1 MNTQYLS
8 SESSLQGGRYRIVR
22 MLGSGG
28 FGITY
33 LGTQTGLER
42 NIVIKEFFMTDY
54 CLRDEYSNL
63 ITVPTVSN
71 VEFVE
76 RFKDKFLKEARHI
89 AQLKHP
95 NIVNIIDVFEENG
108 TAYYVMDFIE
118 GGSLVEKV
126 QREGSLPENVAKR
139 YILQIADA
147 LNYIHQRY
155 MNHLDVKPGNIMLS
169 RNDNA
174 ILIDFGLSKQY
185 DSQTGHQT
193 STTPVGI
200 SHGYAPME
208 QYKEGGVSEFS
219 PETDIYSLGATL
231 YYLLTGA
238 RPPVS
243 QEINEDGLPLDQLK
257 AKNIS
262 WPTISAIINAMK
274 PRRKERTHDINTF
287 IAELNAGTEG
297 DITGPGNTGAVNT
310 GQGYAA
316 PRYTTDPGNT
326 GPGYTGPGYTTD
338 PRNTGPGYTGPGY
351 TTDPRYTGPGNT
363 GPGNTGPRYTTDP
376 RNTGPGN
383 TDPRYTGPGYTTD
396 PRNTGSGNTGSGN
409 TGQETG
415 QWYQQTPSYGNQQN
429 KTVVDVFPPTPDY
442 NVNTSGKRTSKLVI
456 AILCGVAV
464 SIFGTGILLSMCQ
477 GASEAGKDWDDTL
490 LCEDSCEVDSLAI
503 DSALYADS
511 IAAADSLAAIAEE
524 PKPEQQQ
531 KISTPTEKK
540 ETTPEKKEATP
551 RKTKTRQS
559 SSSTKSSTTTPSR
572 TKTTSSRTTPPSQP
586 AAVETNEPPSRQV
599 RNDSY
604 YNDGIS
610 TKPKRKNRVTQD
622 GIR

>member
-326 GPGYTGPGYTTD
+326 GPGNTGPGYTTD
-338 PRNTGPGYTGPGY
+338 PRNTGPG
-351 TTDPRYTGPGNT
+351 NT
-363 GPGNTGPRYTTDP
+363 GPGNTGPR
-376 RNTGPGN
+376 
-383 TDPRYTGPGYTTD
+383 YTTD

-429 KTVVDVFPPTPDY
+429 KTVVDVFPPTPNY

-540 ETTPEKKEATP
+540 ETTP

>member
-147 LNYIHQRY
+147 LNYIHQRF

-287 IAELNAGTEG
+287 IAELNAGIEG

-316 PRYTTDPGNT
+316 PRYTTAPGNT

-338 PRNTGPGYTGPGY
+338 PRNTGPG
-351 TTDPRYTGPGNT
+351 NT

-376 RNTGPGN
+376 R
-383 TDPRYTGPGYTTD
+383 
-396 PRNTGSGNTGSGN
+396 NTGSGN

-429 KTVVDVFPPTPDY
+429 KTVVDVFPPTPNY
-442 NVNTSGKRTSKLVI
+442 NGNTSGKRTSKLVI

-511 IAAADSLAAIAEE
+511 IATADSLAAIAEE

-540 ETTPEKKEATP
+540 ETTP

>member
-219 PETDIYSLGATL
+219 PETDVYSLGATL

-297 DITGPGNTGAVNT
+297 DITGSGNTGAVNT

-326 GPGYTGPGYTTD
+326 GPGNTGPGYTTD

-351 TTDPRYTGPGNT
+351 TTDPRYTGP
-363 GPGNTGPRYTTDP
+363 
-376 RNTGPGN
+376 
-383 TDPRYTGPGYTTD
+383 
-396 PRNTGSGNTGSGN
+396 GNTGSGN

-429 KTVVDVFPPTPDY
+429 KTVVDVFPPTPNY
-442 NVNTSGKRTSKLVI
+442 NGNTSGKRTSKLVI

-540 ETTPEKKEATP
+540 ETTPEKKETTP

>member
-63 ITVPTVSN
+63 LTVPTVSN

-316 PRYTTDPGNT
+316 PRYTTAPGNT

-338 PRNTGPGYTGPGY
+338 PRNTGPG
-351 TTDPRYTGPGNT
+351 NT

-376 RNTGPGN
+376 R
-383 TDPRYTGPGYTTD
+383 
-396 PRNTGSGNTGSGN
+396 NTGSGN

-429 KTVVDVFPPTPDY
+429 KTVVDVFPPTPNY
-442 NVNTSGKRTSKLVI
+442 NGNISGKRTSKLVI

-572 TKTTSSRTTPPSQP
+572 TKTNSSRTTPPSQP

>member
-63 ITVPTVSN
+63 LTVPTVSN

-76 RFKDKFLKEARHI
+76 RFKDKFLKEALHI

-326 GPGYTGPGYTTD
+326 GPGYTGPGYT
-338 PRNTGPGYTGPGY
+338 
-351 TTDPRYTGPGNT
+351 
-363 GPGNTGPRYTTDP
+363 GPRYTTDP
-376 RNTGPGN
+376 RNTGP
-383 TDPRYTGPGYTTD
+383 
-396 PRNTGSGNTGSGN
+396 GNTGSGN

-415 QWYQQTPSYGNQQN
+415 QWYQQNPSYGNQQN
-429 KTVVDVFPPTPDY
+429 NTVVDVHPSTPDY
-442 NVNTSGKRTSKLVI
+442 DVNTSGKRKRKLVI

-477 GASEAGKDWDDTL
+477 GASEPGNDLDDTL
-490 LCEDSCEVDSLAI
+490 FYEDSCEVDSLAI

-572 TKTTSSRTTPPSQP
+572 TKTTPSRTTPPSRP
-586 AAVETNEPPSRQV
+586 AASETNEPSRSSV

>member
-376 RNTGPGN
+376 RNTG
-383 TDPRYTGPGYTTD
+383 
-396 PRNTGSGNTGSGN
+396 SGNTGSGN

-540 ETTPEKKEATP
+540 ETTPEKKETTP

-572 TKTTSSRTTPPSQP
+572 TMTTSSRTTPPSQP

>member
-63 ITVPTVSN
+63 LTVPTVSN

-287 IAELNAGTEG
+287 IAELNAGTEA

-326 GPGYTGPGYTTD
+326 GPG
-338 PRNTGPGYTGPGY
+338 
-351 TTDPRYTGPGNT
+351 NT

-376 RNTGPGN
+376 RNTGSGN
-383 TDPRYTGPGYTTD
+383 TD
-396 PRNTGSGNTGSGN
+396 SGN

-503 DSALYADS
+503 DSVLYADS

-540 ETTPEKKEATP
+540 ETTPTEKKEATP

-572 TKTTSSRTTPPSQP
+572 TMTTSSRTTPPSQP

>member
-95 NIVNIIDVFEENG
+95 NIVNIIDVFAENG
-108 TAYYVMDFIE
+108 TAYYVMDSIE

-126 QREGSLPENVAKR
+126 QREGPLPENVAKR

-219 PETDIYSLGATL
+219 PETDIYSLGGTL
-231 YYLLTGA
+231 YYLLTGE

-262 WPTISAIINAMK
+262 WTTISAIINAMK
-274 PRRKERTHDINTF
+274 PRKKERTHDINTF
-287 IAELNAGTEG
+287 IAELYAGTEG
-297 DITGPGNTGAVNT
+297 DITGPVYT

-316 PRYTTDPGNT
+316 
-326 GPGYTGPGYTTD
+326 
-338 PRNTGPGYTGPGY
+338 
-351 TTDPRYTGPGNT
+351 
-363 GPGNTGPRYTTDP
+363 
-376 RNTGPGN
+376 
-383 TDPRYTGPGYTTD
+383 PGYTTD
-396 PRNTGSGNTGSGN
+396 PRNTGSGNTGPGNTGSGN

-429 KTVVDVFPPTPDY
+429 KTVVDVFPPTPNY
-442 NVNTSGKRTSKLVI
+442 NGNTSGKRTSKLVI

-477 GASEAGKDWDDTL
+477 GASEEDNHGDDTL
-490 LCEDSCEVDSLAI
+490 VYEDSCEVDSLAI

-524 PKPEQQQ
+524 PKNDEKQ
-531 KISTPTEKK
+531 KISTP
-540 ETTPEKKEATP
+540 PEKKGI
-551 RKTKTRQS
+551 
-559 SSSTKSSTTTPSR
+559 
-572 TKTTSSRTTPPSQP
+572 
-586 AAVETNEPPSRQV
+586 
-599 RNDSY
+599 ND
-604 YNDGIS
+604 
-610 TKPKRKNRVTQD
+610 
-622 GIR
+622 

>member
-63 ITVPTVSN
+63 LTVPTVSN

-147 LNYIHQRY
+147 LNYIHQRF

-338 PRNTGPGYTGPGY
+338 PRNTGPG
-351 TTDPRYTGPGNT
+351 
-363 GPGNTGPRYTTDP
+363 NTGPRYTTDP
-376 RNTGPGN
+376 RNTGPG
-383 TDPRYTGPGYTTD
+383 YTGSG
-396 PRNTGSGNTGSGN
+396 NTGSGNTGSGN

-429 KTVVDVFPPTPDY
+429 KTVVDVFPPTPNY
-442 NVNTSGKRTSKLVI
+442 NGNTSGKRTSKLVI

-540 ETTPEKKEATP
+540 ETTPEKKETTP

>member
-63 ITVPTVSN
+63 LTVPTVSN

-338 PRNTGPGYTGPGY
+338 PRNTGPG
-351 TTDPRYTGPGNT
+351 NT

-376 RNTGPGN
+376 R
-383 TDPRYTGPGYTTD
+383 
-396 PRNTGSGNTGSGN
+396 NTGSGN

-429 KTVVDVFPPTPDY
+429 KTVVDVFPPTPNY

-524 PKPEQQQ
+524 PKPKQQQ

-540 ETTPEKKEATP
+540 ETTPEKKETTP

>member
-63 ITVPTVSN
+63 LTVPTVSN

-147 LNYIHQRY
+147 LNYIHQRF

-274 PRRKERTHDINTF
+274 PRRKERIHDINTF

-338 PRNTGPGYTGPGY
+338 PR
-351 TTDPRYTGPGNT
+351 YTGPGNT
-363 GPGNTGPRYTTDP
+363 GPR
-376 RNTGPGN
+376 
-383 TDPRYTGPGYTTD
+383 YTTD

-524 PKPEQQQ
+524 PKPKQQQ

-540 ETTPEKKEATP
+540 ETTPEKKETTP

-572 TKTTSSRTTPPSQP
+572 TMTTSSRTTPPSQP

>member
-1 MNTQYLS
+1 
-8 SESSLQGGRYRIVR
+8 

-326 GPGYTGPGYTTD
+326 E
-338 PRNTGPGYTGPGY
+338 PGYTGPGY

-363 GPGNTGPRYTTDP
+363 GPGNTGPR
-376 RNTGPGN
+376 
-383 TDPRYTGPGYTTD
+383 YTTD

-429 KTVVDVFPPTPDY
+429 KTVVDVFPPTPNY
-442 NVNTSGKRTSKLVI
+442 NGNTSGKRTSKLVI

-511 IAAADSLAAIAEE
+511 IAAADSLAAITEE
-524 PKPEQQQ
+524 PKPKQQQ

-540 ETTPEKKEATP
+540 ETTP

>member
-338 PRNTGPGYTGPGY
+338 PR
-351 TTDPRYTGPGNT
+351 YTGPGNT
-363 GPGNTGPRYTTDP
+363 GPGNTDP
-376 RNTGPGN
+376 R
-383 TDPRYTGPGYTTD
+383 YTTD

-429 KTVVDVFPPTPDY
+429 KTVVDVFPPTPNY
-442 NVNTSGKRTSKLVI
+442 NGNTSGKRTSKLVI

-540 ETTPEKKEATP
+540 ETTPEKKETTP

-572 TKTTSSRTTPPSQP
+572 TKTNSSRTTPPSQP

>member
-8 SESSLQGGRYRIVR
+8 SESSLQGGRYRIVS

-42 NIVIKEFFMTDY
+42 NIVIKEFFMSGY

-126 QREGSLPENVAKR
+126 QREGPLPENVAKR

-174 ILIDFGLSKQY
+174 ILIDFGLAKQY

-219 PETDIYSLGATL
+219 PETDIYSLGGTL
-231 YYLLTGA
+231 YYLLTGE

-243 QEINEDGLPLDQLK
+243 QEINEDGLRLDQLK
-257 AKNIS
+257 AKNVS

-274 PRRKERTHDINTF
+274 PRKKERTHDINTF
-287 IAELNAGTEG
+287 IAELYAGTEG
-297 DITGPGNTGAVNT
+297 DITGQGYT

-316 PRYTTDPGNT
+316 PGYTTDPRNTGSGYTGSGNTTDPRYTGSGNT
-326 GPGYTGPGYTTD
+326 GPGNTTD
-338 PRNTGPGYTGPGY
+338 PRNTGPGYTGPGN
-351 TTDPRYTGPGNT
+351 TTDPRN
-363 GPGNTGPRYTTDP
+363 TDP
-376 RNTGPGN
+376 RNTGP
-383 TDPRYTGPGYTTD
+383 
-396 PRNTGSGNTGSGN
+396 GNTGSGN

-415 QWYQQTPSYGNQQN
+415 QWYQQNPSYGNQQN
-429 KTVVDVFPPTPDY
+429 NTVVDVHPSTPDY
-442 NVNTSGKRTSKLVI
+442 DVNTSGKRKRKLVI

-464 SIFGTGILLSMCQ
+464 CICGTGILLSMCQ
-477 GASEAGKDWDDTL
+477 GASEPGNDLDDTL
-490 LCEDSCEVDSLAI
+490 FYEDSCEVDSLAI

-511 IAAADSLAAIAEE
+511 IAAADSLAAITEE
-524 PKPEQQQ
+524 PEQQQ
-531 KISTPTEKK
+531 KISTPTEEK
-540 ETTPEKKEATP
+540 ETTPEKKETTT
-551 RKTKTRQS
+551 RKKKTRQS

-572 TKTTSSRTTPPSQP
+572 TKTTPSRTTPPSKP
-586 AAVETNEPPSRQV
+586 AATQTNEPSRSSV

-610 TKPKRKNRVTQD
+610 TKSKRKNRVTQD

>member
-8 SESSLQGGRYRIVR
+8 SESLLQGGRYRIVK

-33 LGTQTGLER
+33 LGTQTVLKR

-54 CLRDEYSNL
+54 CQRDEYSNL

-71 VEFVE
+71 VEFVK
-76 RFKDKFLKEARHI
+76 RFKDKFLKEALHI

-118 GGSLVEKV
+118 GGSLAEKV

-316 PRYTTDPGNT
+316 PRYTTDPRNT
-326 GPGYTGPGYTTD
+326 GSGYTGSGNTTD
-338 PRNTGPGYTGPGY
+338 PRNTGPGYTGPGN
-351 TTDPRYTGPGNT
+351 TTDPRNTGPRNT
-363 GPGNTGPRYTTDP
+363 GPGNTTDP

-383 TDPRYTGPGYTTD
+383 TGP
-396 PRNTGSGNTGSGN
+396 GN

-415 QWYQQTPSYGNQQN
+415 QWYQQNPSYDNQQN
-429 KTVVDVFPPTPDY
+429 KTVIDGFPPTPDY
-442 NVNTSGKRTSKLVI
+442 DVNTSGKRKRKLVI

-464 SIFGTGILLSMCQ
+464 CICGTGILLSMCQ
-477 GASEAGKDWDDTL
+477 GASEEDNHGDDTL
-490 LCEDSCEVDSLAI
+490 VYEDSCEVDSLAI

-511 IAAADSLAAIAEE
+511 IAAADSLAAITEE
-524 PKPEQQQ
+524 PEQQQ
-531 KISTPTEKK
+531 KISTPTEEK
-540 ETTPEKKEATP
+540 ETTPEKKETTT
-551 RKTKTRQS
+551 RKKKTRQS

-572 TKTTSSRTTPPSQP
+572 TKTTPSRTTPPSRP
-586 AAVETNEPPSRQV
+586 AASETNEPSRSSV

-604 YNDGIS
+604 YNNGIS
-610 TKPKRKNRVTQD
+610 TKSKRKNRVTQD

>member
-147 LNYIHQRY
+147 LNYIHQRF

-174 ILIDFGLSKQY
+174 ILIDFGLAKQY

-316 PRYTTDPGNT
+316 PRYTTAPG
-326 GPGYTGPGYTTD
+326 
-338 PRNTGPGYTGPGY
+338 NTGPGYTGPGY
-351 TTDPRYTGPGNT
+351 TTDPRYTGSG
-363 GPGNTGPRYTTDP
+363 
-376 RNTGPGN
+376 NTGPGN
-383 TDPRYTGPGYTTD
+383 TDPRYTTD

>member
-8 SESSLQGGRYRIVR
+8 SESLLQGGRYRIVK

-33 LGTQTGLER
+33 LGTQTVLKR

-54 CLRDEYSNL
+54 CQRDEYSNL

-71 VEFVE
+71 VEFVK
-76 RFKDKFLKEARHI
+76 RFKDKFLKEALHI

-126 QREGSLPENVAKR
+126 QREGPLPENVAKR

-174 ILIDFGLSKQY
+174 ILIDFGLAKQY

-219 PETDIYSLGATL
+219 PETDIYSLGGTL
-231 YYLLTGA
+231 YYLLTGE

-243 QEINEDGLPLDQLK
+243 QEINEDGLRLDQLK
-257 AKNIS
+257 AKNVS

-274 PRRKERTHDINTF
+274 PRKKERTHDINTF
-287 IAELNAGTEG
+287 IAELYAGTEG
-297 DITGPGNTGAVNT
+297 DI
-310 GQGYAA
+310 
-316 PRYTTDPGNT
+316 T

-338 PRNTGPGYTGPGY
+338 PRNTGPGYTGFGNTTDPRNTGPGY
-351 TTDPRYTGPGNT
+351 TGPGNTTDPRYTGSGNTGPGNT
-363 GPGNTGPRYTTDP
+363 GPGNTGPG
-376 RNTGPGN
+376 NTGPGN
-383 TDPRYTGPGYTTD
+383 TGF
-396 PRNTGSGNTGSGN
+396 GN

-415 QWYQQTPSYGNQQN
+415 QWYQQNPSYGNQQN
-429 KTVVDVFPPTPDY
+429 NTVVDVHPSTPDY
-442 NVNTSGKRTSKLVI
+442 DVNTSGKRKRKLVI

-464 SIFGTGILLSMCQ
+464 SICGTGILLSMCQ
-477 GASEAGKDWDDTL
+477 GASEPGNDLDDTL
-490 LCEDSCEVDSLAI
+490 FYEDSCEVDSLAI

-524 PKPEQQQ
+524 PEQQQ
-531 KISTPTEKK
+531 KISTPTEEKETTPKKK
-540 ETTPEKKEATP
+540 ETTPRKK
-551 RKTKTRQS
+551 KTRQS
-559 SSSTKSSTTTPSR
+559 SSSTKSGT
-572 TKTTSSRTTPPSQP
+572 TTPPSKP
-586 AAVETNEPPSRQV
+586 AASETNEPPRSSV

-610 TKPKRKNRVTQD
+610 TKSKRKNRVTQD

>member
-63 ITVPTVSN
+63 LTVPTVSN

-147 LNYIHQRY
+147 LNYIHQRF

-287 IAELNAGTEG
+287 IAELNAGTEA

-338 PRNTGPGYTGPGY
+338 PRNTGS
-351 TTDPRYTGPGNT
+351 GNT

-376 RNTGPGN
+376 R
-383 TDPRYTGPGYTTD
+383 
-396 PRNTGSGNTGSGN
+396 NTGSGN

-503 DSALYADS
+503 DSVLYADS

-540 ETTPEKKEATP
+540 ETTPTEKKETTP

-572 TKTTSSRTTPPSQP
+572 TMTTSSRTTPPSQP

>member
-8 SESSLQGGRYRIVR
+8 SESSLQGGRYRIVS

-42 NIVIKEFFMTDY
+42 NIVIKEFFMSGY

-219 PETDIYSLGATL
+219 PETDIYSLGGTL
-231 YYLLTGA
+231 YYLLTGE

-257 AKNIS
+257 AKNVS

-338 PRNTGPGYTGPGY
+338 PRNTGPG
-351 TTDPRYTGPGNT
+351 
-363 GPGNTGPRYTTDP
+363 NTGPRYTTDP
-376 RNTGPGN
+376 RNTGPG
-383 TDPRYTGPGYTTD
+383 Y
-396 PRNTGSGNTGSGN
+396 TGSGNTGSGN

-477 GASEAGKDWDDTL
+477 GASEAGKDRDDTL

-540 ETTPEKKEATP
+540 ETTPEKKETTP

>member
-243 QEINEDGLPLDQLK
+243 QEINEDGLTLDQLK

-274 PRRKERTHDINTF
+274 PRKKERTHDINTF

-338 PRNTGPGYTGPGY
+338 PRNTG
-351 TTDPRYTGPGNT
+351 
-363 GPGNTGPRYTTDP
+363 
-376 RNTGPGN
+376 
-383 TDPRYTGPGYTTD
+383 
-396 PRNTGSGNTGSGN
+396 SGN

-429 KTVVDVFPPTPDY
+429 KTVVDVFPPTPNY

>member
-126 QREGSLPENVAKR
+126 QREGSLPENMAKR

-338 PRNTGPGYTGPGY
+338 PRNTGPG
-351 TTDPRYTGPGNT
+351 NT

-376 RNTGPGN
+376 RNTGSGN
-383 TDPRYTGPGYTTD
+383 TGP
-396 PRNTGSGNTGSGN
+396 GNTGSGN

-415 QWYQQTPSYGNQQN
+415 KWYQQTPSYGNQQN
-429 KTVVDVFPPTPDY
+429 KTVVDVFPPTPNY

-540 ETTPEKKEATP
+540 ETTP

>member
-274 PRRKERTHDINTF
+274 PRKKERTHDINTF

-297 DITGPGNTGAVNT
+297 DITGPGNTGPVNT

-316 PRYTTDPGNT
+316 PGYTTDPRNTGPGYTGPEYTTDPRNT

-338 PRNTGPGYTGPGY
+338 PRNTGPGYTG
-351 TTDPRYTGPGNT
+351 
-363 GPGNTGPRYTTDP
+363 GNTGPR
-376 RNTGPGN
+376 NT
-383 TDPRYTGPGYTTD
+383 
-396 PRNTGSGNTGSGN
+396 S
-409 TGQETG
+409 QETG

-464 SIFGTGILLSMCQ
+464 SIFGSAILISMCQ
-477 GASEAGKDWDDTL
+477 GESKGNKDWDDTL
-490 LCEDSCEVDSLAI
+490 LCEDSCIVDT
-503 DSALYADS
+503 YADS
-511 IAAADSLAAIAEE
+511 IAAADSLAAIAKE

-540 ETTPEKKEATP
+540 ETTP
-551 RKTKTRQS
+551 RKTKKRQS

-572 TKTTSSRTTPPSQP
+572 TKRTPSRITSPSQP
-586 AAVETNEPPSRQV
+586 AAVETNEPPRSSV

-610 TKPKRKNRVTQD
+610 TKPNRKNRGTLD

>member
-326 GPGYTGPGYTTD
+326 GPGNTGPGYTTD

-351 TTDPRYTGPGNT
+351 TTDPRYTGP
-363 GPGNTGPRYTTDP
+363 
-376 RNTGPGN
+376 
-383 TDPRYTGPGYTTD
+383 
-396 PRNTGSGNTGSGN
+396 GNTGSGN

-429 KTVVDVFPPTPDY
+429 KTVVDVFPPTPNY
-442 NVNTSGKRTSKLVI
+442 NGNTSGKRTSKLVI

-586 AAVETNEPPSRQV
+586 AAVETNEPPSRHV

>member
-63 ITVPTVSN
+63 LTVPTVSN

-147 LNYIHQRY
+147 LNYIHQRF

-326 GPGYTGPGYTTD
+326 GPGYTGPRYTTD
-338 PRNTGPGYTGPGY
+338 PRNTGPGYTGPG
-351 TTDPRYTGPGNT
+351 NT
-363 GPGNTGPRYTTDP
+363 GP
-376 RNTGPGN
+376 RNTGP
-383 TDPRYTGPGYTTD
+383 RYTTD

-540 ETTPEKKEATP
+540 ETTPEKKETTP

>member
-63 ITVPTVSN
+63 LTVPTVSN

-274 PRRKERTHDINTF
+274 PRKKERTHDINTF

-326 GPGYTGPGYTTD
+326 GPGYTGPG
-338 PRNTGPGYTGPGY
+338 
-351 TTDPRYTGPGNT
+351 
-363 GPGNTGPRYTTDP
+363 
-376 RNTGPGN
+376 
-383 TDPRYTGPGYTTD
+383 YTGPGYTTD

-540 ETTPEKKEATP
+540 ETTP

>member
-8 SESSLQGGRYRIVR
+8 SESSLQGGRYRIVS

-63 ITVPTVSN
+63 LTVPTVSN

-231 YYLLTGA
+231 YYLLTGT

-326 GPGYTGPGYTTD
+326 GPGYTGPGNTGPRYTTD

-351 TTDPRYTGPGNT
+351 TTDPRYTGSGNT
-363 GPGNTGPRYTTDP
+363 GPGNTDPRYTTDP

-383 TDPRYTGPGYTTD
+383 TGP
-396 PRNTGSGNTGSGN
+396 GN

-540 ETTPEKKEATP
+540 ETTPEKKETTP

>member
-63 ITVPTVSN
+63 LTVPTVSN

-326 GPGYTGPGYTTD
+326 GPG
-338 PRNTGPGYTGPGY
+338 
-351 TTDPRYTGPGNT
+351 
-363 GPGNTGPRYTTDP
+363 NTGPRYTTDP
-376 RNTGPGN
+376 RN
-383 TDPRYTGPGYTTD
+383 TGPGYTTD

-429 KTVVDVFPPTPDY
+429 KTVVDVFPPTPNY

-540 ETTPEKKEATP
+540 ETTP

>member
-8 SESSLQGGRYRIVR
+8 SESSLQGGRYRIVK

-326 GPGYTGPGYTTD
+326 EPG
-338 PRNTGPGYTGPGY
+338 
-351 TTDPRYTGPGNT
+351 
-363 GPGNTGPRYTTDP
+363 
-376 RNTGPGN
+376 
-383 TDPRYTGPGYTTD
+383 YTGPGYTTD

-429 KTVVDVFPPTPDY
+429 KTVVDVFPPTPNY
-442 NVNTSGKRTSKLVI
+442 NGNTSGKRTSKLVI

-540 ETTPEKKEATP
+540 ETTPEKKETTP

>member
-326 GPGYTGPGYTTD
+326 GPGNTGPGYTTD
-338 PRNTGPGYTGPGY
+338 PRNTGPG
-351 TTDPRYTGPGNT
+351 
-363 GPGNTGPRYTTDP
+363 
-376 RNTGPGN
+376 
-383 TDPRYTGPGYTTD
+383 YTGPGYTTD

-429 KTVVDVFPPTPDY
+429 KTVVDVFPPTPNY
-442 NVNTSGKRTSKLVI
+442 NGNTSGKRTSKLVI

-540 ETTPEKKEATP
+540 ETTPEKKETTP

>member
-63 ITVPTVSN
+63 LTVPTVSN

-326 GPGYTGPGYTTD
+326 GPG
-338 PRNTGPGYTGPGY
+338 
-351 TTDPRYTGPGNT
+351 NT

-383 TDPRYTGPGYTTD
+383 TGPGNTTD
-396 PRNTGSGNTGSGN
+396 PRYTGSGN

-531 KISTPTEKK
+531 KISTPEKK
-540 ETTPEKKEATP
+540 ETTP

>member
-147 LNYIHQRY
+147 LNYIHQRF

-326 GPGYTGPGYTTD
+326 GPGYTGPGYT
-338 PRNTGPGYTGPGY
+338 
-351 TTDPRYTGPGNT
+351 
-363 GPGNTGPRYTTDP
+363 GPRYTTDP

-383 TDPRYTGPGYTTD
+383 TGPRYTTD

-429 KTVVDVFPPTPDY
+429 KTVVDVFPPTPNY
-442 NVNTSGKRTSKLVI
+442 NGNTSGKRTSKLVI

-511 IAAADSLAAIAEE
+511 IATADSLAAIAEE

-531 KISTPTEKK
+531 KISTPPEKK
-540 ETTPEKKEATP
+540 ETTP

>member
-338 PRNTGPGYTGPGY
+338 PRNTGPG
-351 TTDPRYTGPGNT
+351 
-363 GPGNTGPRYTTDP
+363 NTGPRYTTDP
-376 RNTGPGN
+376 RNTGSGN
-383 TDPRYTGPGYTTD
+383 TGP
-396 PRNTGSGNTGSGN
+396 GNTGSGN

-540 ETTPEKKEATP
+540 ETTP

-572 TKTTSSRTTPPSQP
+572 TMTTSSRTTPPSQP

>member
-8 SESSLQGGRYRIVR
+8 SESSLQGGRYRIVK

-326 GPGYTGPGYTTD
+326 GPGNTGPGYTTD

-351 TTDPRYTGPGNT
+351 TTDPRYTGP
-363 GPGNTGPRYTTDP
+363 
-376 RNTGPGN
+376 
-383 TDPRYTGPGYTTD
+383 
-396 PRNTGSGNTGSGN
+396 GNTGSGN

-429 KTVVDVFPPTPDY
+429 KTVVDVFPPTPNY
-442 NVNTSGKRTSKLVI
+442 NGNTSGKRTSKLVI

-540 ETTPEKKEATP
+540 ETTPEKKETTP

>member
-338 PRNTGPGYTGPGY
+338 PRNTGPG
-351 TTDPRYTGPGNT
+351 
-363 GPGNTGPRYTTDP
+363 NTGPRYTTDP
-376 RNTGPGN
+376 R
-383 TDPRYTGPGYTTD
+383 
-396 PRNTGSGNTGSGN
+396 NTGSGN

-540 ETTPEKKEATP
+540 EATP

-572 TKTTSSRTTPPSQP
+572 TMTTSSRTTPPSQP

>member
-63 ITVPTVSN
+63 LTVPTVSN

-287 IAELNAGTEG
+287 IAELNAGTEA

-326 GPGYTGPGYTTD
+326 GPG
-338 PRNTGPGYTGPGY
+338 
-351 TTDPRYTGPGNT
+351 NT

-376 RNTGPGN
+376 RNTGSGN
-383 TDPRYTGPGYTTD
+383 TD
-396 PRNTGSGNTGSGN
+396 SGN

-503 DSALYADS
+503 DSELYADS

-540 ETTPEKKEATP
+540 ETTPTEKKETTP

-572 TKTTSSRTTPPSQP
+572 TMTTSSRTTPPSQP

>member
-63 ITVPTVSN
+63 LTVPTVSN

-326 GPGYTGPGYTTD
+326 GPGYTGPGYT
-338 PRNTGPGYTGPGY
+338 
-351 TTDPRYTGPGNT
+351 
-363 GPGNTGPRYTTDP
+363 GPGNTGPR
-376 RNTGPGN
+376 
-383 TDPRYTGPGYTTD
+383 YTTD

-503 DSALYADS
+503 DSVLYADS

-540 ETTPEKKEATP
+540 ETTPTEKKETTP

-572 TKTTSSRTTPPSQP
+572 TMTTSSRTTPPSQP

>member
-42 NIVIKEFFMTDY
+42 NIVIKEFFMSGY

-126 QREGSLPENVAKR
+126 QREGPLPENVAKR

-174 ILIDFGLSKQY
+174 ILIDFGLAKQY

-219 PETDIYSLGATL
+219 PETDIYSLGGTL
-231 YYLLTGA
+231 YYLLTGE

-243 QEINEDGLPLDQLK
+243 QEINEDGLRLDQLK
-257 AKNIS
+257 AKNVS

-274 PRRKERTHDINTF
+274 PRKKERTHDINTF

-326 GPGYTGPGYTTD
+326 GPGYTTD
-338 PRNTGPGYTGPGY
+338 PRNTGS
-351 TTDPRYTGPGNT
+351 GNT

-376 RNTGPGN
+376 RNTGSGN
-383 TDPRYTGPGYTTD
+383 TGP
-396 PRNTGSGNTGSGN
+396 GNTGSGN

-464 SIFGTGILLSMCQ
+464 CICGTGILLSMCQ
-477 GASEAGKDWDDTL
+477 GASEPGNDLDDTL
-490 LCEDSCEVDSLAI
+490 FYEDSCEVDSLAI

-524 PKPEQQQ
+524 PEQQQ
-531 KISTPTEKK
+531 KISTPTEEK
-540 ETTPEKKEATP
+540 ETTPEKKETTP
-551 RKTKTRQS
+551 RKKKTRQS

>member
-8 SESSLQGGRYRIVR
+8 SESSLQGGRYRIVK

-326 GPGYTGPGYTTD
+326 GPGYTGPGYT
-338 PRNTGPGYTGPGY
+338 
-351 TTDPRYTGPGNT
+351 
-363 GPGNTGPRYTTDP
+363 GPR
-376 RNTGPGN
+376 
-383 TDPRYTGPGYTTD
+383 YTTD

-429 KTVVDVFPPTPDY
+429 KTVVDVFPPTPNY

-540 ETTPEKKEATP
+540 ETTPEKKETTP

-572 TKTTSSRTTPPSQP
+572 TKTPSSRTTPPSQP

>member
-63 ITVPTVSN
+63 LTVPTVSN

-326 GPGYTGPGYTTD
+326 GPGYTGPGYTGPGYTTD
-338 PRNTGPGYTGPGY
+338 PRYTGPGYTGPGY
-351 TTDPRYTGPGNT
+351 TTDPRNT

-376 RNTGPGN
+376 RNM
-383 TDPRYTGPGYTTD
+383 
-396 PRNTGSGNTGSGN
+396 GSGNTGSGN

-429 KTVVDVFPPTPDY
+429 KTVVDVFPPTPNY

-572 TKTTSSRTTPPSQP
+572 TMTTSSRTTPPSQP

>member
-8 SESSLQGGRYRIVR
+8 SESSLQGGRYRIVS

-42 NIVIKEFFMTDY
+42 NIVIKEFFMSGY

-174 ILIDFGLSKQY
+174 ILIDFGLAKQY

-243 QEINEDGLPLDQLK
+243 QEINEDGLRLDQLK
-257 AKNIS
+257 AKNVS

-274 PRRKERTHDINTF
+274 PRKKERTHDINTF
-287 IAELNAGTEG
+287 IAELYAGTEG
-297 DITGPGNTGAVNT
+297 DITGPG
-310 GQGYAA
+310 
-316 PRYTTDPGNT
+316 
-326 GPGYTGPGYTTD
+326 YTGPGYAAPGYTTDPRNTGSGYTGSGNTTD
-338 PRNTGPGYTGPGY
+338 PRNTGPGYTGPGN
-351 TTDPRYTGPGNT
+351 TTDPRYTGSGNTGPGNTTDPRNTDPRNTGPGNT
-363 GPGNTGPRYTTDP
+363 GPGNTGP
-376 RNTGPGN
+376 
-383 TDPRYTGPGYTTD
+383 
-396 PRNTGSGNTGSGN
+396 GN

-415 QWYQQTPSYGNQQN
+415 QWYQQNPSYGNQQN
-429 KTVVDVFPPTPDY
+429 NTVVDGFPSTPDY
-442 NVNTSGKRTSKLVI
+442 DVNTSGKRKRKLVI

-464 SIFGTGILLSMCQ
+464 SICGTGMLLSMCQ
-477 GASEAGKDWDDTL
+477 GESEEDNDGDDTL
-490 LCEDSCEVDSLAI
+490 VYEDSCEVDSLAI

-540 ETTPEKKEATP
+540 ETTPEKKETTP